1 MKRGILEYLSP
12 FAKLLFLFLLVIC
25 CFILLSFA
33 GVLLAIP
40 LFHINLFNRI
50 DILMDIQNPAYI
62 GILKYLQMI
71 QSVSL
76 FIVPALLAGFLFG
89 KSPANYLGIK
99 KKASVSFFIATFLI
113 LFVGLPFI
121 NWLSSINEM
130 MKLPESMKAVEQ
142 WMKDTEGEA
151 AKITDA
157 FLNVKTLSGLSVNIL
172 MIAIIPAIGEELF
185 FRGVMQRIFS
195 DWFKNMHVA
204 IFFTA
209 FLFAAIHM
217 QFYGMLPRMML
228 GVLFGY
234 LYYWTGSLWVPVFA
248 HFLNNGA
255 AVIVSYL
262 SSRGFISS
270 GYEDLGATNNFFL
283 IAGSIVFTGF
293 LLFMVYQKGKI
304 NTIHS

>member
-1 MKRGILEYLSP
+1 
-12 FAKLLFLFLLVIC
+12 
-25 CFILLSFA
+25 
-33 GVLLAIP
+33 
-40 LFHINLFNRI
+40 
-50 DILMDIQNPAYI
+50 
-62 GILKYLQMI
+62 
-71 QSVSL
+71 
-76 FIVPALLAGFLFG
+76 
-89 KSPANYLGIK
+89 
-99 KKASVSFFIATFLI
+99 
-113 LFVGLPFI
+113 
-121 NWLSSINEM
+121 
-130 MKLPESMKAVEQ
+130 
-142 WMKDTEGEA
+142 
-151 AKITDA
+151 
-157 FLNVKTLSGLSVNIL
+157 

-270 GYEDLGATNNFFL
+270 GYEDFGATNNFFL
-283 IAGSIVFTGF
+283 IAGSIVFTSF